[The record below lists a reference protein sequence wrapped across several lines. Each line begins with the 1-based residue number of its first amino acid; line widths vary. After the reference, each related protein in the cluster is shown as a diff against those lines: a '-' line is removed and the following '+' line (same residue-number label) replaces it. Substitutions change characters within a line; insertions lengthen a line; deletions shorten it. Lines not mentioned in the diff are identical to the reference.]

1 MKKTSIHAGYAPGKS
16 TKNKVVDYVKSNL
29 RDTGGAVTSVAKNS
43 IGNVLFGKQYHIE
56 LTTKRRAMLVS

>member
-43 IGNVLFGKQYHIE
+43 IGNVLFGKQ
-56 LTTKRRAMLVS
+56 